1 MGLYG
6 NLSISIYQFQDFIR
20 LFCTSKIFM
29 YIASESLAVK
39 TSAGKVTVLIKQRL
53 FGHY

>member
-1 MGLYG
+1 MEIYPFQ
-6 NLSISIYQFQDFIR
+6 STSFKISLD
-20 LFCTSKIFM
+20 LFLQVRSSCTLQVSHWQ
-29 YIASESLAVK
+29 LK

>member
-20 LFCTSKIFM
+20 LFSTSKIFM

-39 TSAGKVTVLIKQRL
+39 SAGKVTVLIKQRL